1 MIQAPV
7 HPVFQAGCCS
17 DVFAADELDTDGN
30 NRFRELCRLMQSVFH
45 FEYHDK
51 LEALKNSYMPI
62 NPDRDTRAI
71 EAESGDGDFAGQLE
85 ELLDKANY
93 EKLSEAELAMAFEE
107 SSLFKIRLNVNFN
120 DFSDVV
126 IYTRGES
133 LISEEQ
139 TSFFGL
145 VSKTIEFSNFDRVVV
160 FIKFAS
166 GVDQDKPGSTMLK
179 MFQNVPKADIE
190 MLFPNT
196 TVGMRVIDKL
206 MIGVPA
212 LVGGTAIFT
221 TKMGASFVLLGT
233 LIGYWLGIISEP
245 VSLDQAALVALVA
258 SVGGIASY
266 LFKQFSNFKNRKL
279 AFMQTLTENL
289 YFKNLDNNAGV
300 FHRLIDEAEE
310 EECKE
315 AFLAYYFLL
324 VKQDITDAD
333 TLDSAIESWFR
344 ASWDCD
350 VDFEV
355 DDALNKLRNLGLVFE
370 TPPALTAVDIERG
383 CEILD
388 KRWDDY
394 FSYSPETTS

>member
-1 MIQAPV
+1 MCV
-7 HPVFQAGCCS
+7 
-17 DVFAADELDTDGN
+17 AADHLDVDGN
-30 NRFRELCRLMQSVFH
+30 NLFRELCRLMQSVFH

-62 NPDRDTRAI
+62 NPDRDTREI
-71 EAESGDGDFAGQLE
+71 EAEIEDRNFAGQLE

-93 EKLSEAELAMAFEE
+93 EKLSEEELAMAFEE
-107 SSLFKIRLNVNFN
+107 SSLFKIRLKVNFD

-133 LISEEQ
+133 LHSERQ

-145 VSKTIEFSNFDRVVV
+145 VSKTIECTNFDGVVV
-160 FIKFAS
+160 FIKFAT
-166 GVDQDKPGSTMLK
+166 GVDQDKSGSTMLK

-196 TVGMRVIDKL
+196 KVGMRTIDKL
-206 MIGVPA
+206 MTGVPA

-245 VSLDQAALVALVA
+245 VSLDQAALVALLA
-258 SVGGIASY
+258 SIGGIASY

-300 FHRLIDEAEE
+300 FHRLIAEADE

-324 VKQDITDAD
+324 VKQGITDAD
-333 TLDSAIESWFR
+333 TLDSAIESWFS
-344 ASWDCD
+344 ANWIAILILKWTMHST
-350 VDFEV
+350 
-355 DDALNKLRNLGLVFE
+355 NLLIWVSCWKH
-370 TPPALTAVDIERG
+370 PAHYNLLI
-383 CEILD
+383 
-388 KRWDDY
+388 
-394 FSYSPETTS
+394 